1 MPIKRRLAKERAHR
15 ITPEAITAFVA
26 GDAIRLHR
34 LLGLR
39 PWQPSPLAVDASASP
54 PLDGTAWAA
63 SWSLAV
69 ELQRELQASGMR
81 R

>member
-1 MPIKRRLAKERAHR
+1 MPIKRRLAKGRAHR

-34 LLGLR
+34 ALGLR
-39 PWQPSPLAVDASASP
+39 PWQPSPMAVDAGRAP

-69 ELQRELQASGMR
+69 ELQRELQAAAIQR
-81 R
+81 